1 MSWQDI
7 LKVHPMSL
15 KVIGSAIRQAIS
27 NHLEETGRKDVY
39 EFEEIIK
46 LFPKYLEIT
55 GQKSKARLKNKFEKM
70 VMRYIPEGY
79 GKLKELLT
87 DKKGYAIPSSI
98 ESAITGWKKIGENE

>member
-7 LKVHPMSL
+7 LKGKAM
-15 KVIGSAIRQAIS
+15 KIIGSAVRQAIS

-39 EFEEIIK
+39 EFEEIIE
-46 LFPKYLEIT
+46 LFPKYIEIT
-55 GQKSKARLKNKFEKM
+55 EQKPSTNLKGKFELM

-98 ESAITGWKKIGENE
+98 DSAITGWKKIGEDG